1 MSSTGKAMH
10 LAALFP
16 ANQSAGWRDPRSGD
30 HSDFATFS
38 GLAHTAERGLFDFFL
53 LADYPRLAEH
63 RGAISEVGTAGE
75 FDQVTVLSA
84 LSTVTERIGLVPTV
98 NATFNEPFDV
108 ARRLASLDHFSDG
121 RCGWNVVTTS
131 NAWTG
136 ENFRRG
142 GYLPH
147 ADRYQRAAEFV
158 RAARTMWRSWDADG
172 PTRYRHDGPQFRIG
186 GQFTVPAGPQGCPP
200 TIQAGDS
207 EQGREF
213 AAAYAD
219 VVYSRHL
226 GTAGHAFA
234 ADIRSRTARQGRD
247 PRQVKI
253 MPGVTFALGDT
264 DEEARDNARAAQELA
279 ISPQLAICY
288 LERTWGR
295 ALSSYDPEGPLPETA
310 PERAPDPSEW
320 SGIAG
325 AEVRS
330 TRARKWRA
338 YAAAHGLG
346 IRELVMKLTGGMP
359 FVGTPSG
366 VAQQMTDYVRSGGAD
381 GFVLVPA
388 YAPGGL
394 DEFVDRV
401 VPELQE
407 RGSFRTDYTGETLR
421 DHLELPSPRHQ
432 SVSSCGEMSMN
443 PCQRPDSL

>member
-16 ANQSAGWRDPRSGD
+16 SNQSAAWRDPRAGD
-30 HSDFATFS
+30 HSDFATFA
-38 GLAHTAERGLFDFFL
+38 GLAHTAERGLFDFLL
-53 LADYPRLAEH
+53 LADYPRLTEH
-63 RGAISEVGTAGE
+63 RGAISEVGAAGE
-75 FDQVTVLSA
+75 LDQITVLSA
-84 LSTVTERIGLVPTV
+84 LSAVTERIGLVPTV

-108 ARRLASLDHFSDG
+108 ARRLASLDHFSNG

-136 ENFRRG
+136 ANFRRG

-158 RAARTMWRSWDADG
+158 RAARTMWRSWETDG
-172 PTRYRHDGPQFRIG
+172 PTPFRHDGPQFRISG
-186 GQFTVPAGPQGCPP
+186 HFTVPAGPQGCPP
-200 TIQAGDS
+200 TLQAGDS

-213 AAAYAD
+213 AASHAD

-226 GTAGHAFA
+226 GRAGQTFA

-247 PRQVKI
+247 SRDVKI
-253 MPGVTFALGDT
+253 MPGVSFALGDT
-264 DEEARDNARAAQELA
+264 DKEARDNARAAQEQSV
-279 ISPQLAICY
+279 SPQLAIWY

-295 ALSSYDPEGPLPETA
+295 ALSSYDPDGPLPDID
-310 PERAPDPSEW
+310 PERTPDPSQW
-320 SGIAG
+320 SGIAA

-338 YAAAHGLG
+338 HAAEHGLG
-346 IRELVMKLTGGMP
+346 IRELVMKLTSGKP
-359 FVGTPSG
+359 FIGTPAG

-381 GFVLVPA
+381 GFILVPA

-394 DEFVDRV
+394 DDFVDRV

-407 RGSFRTDYTGETLR
+407 RGSYRTGYTGETLR
-421 DHLELPSPRHQ
+421 DHLGLPAPGNRRT
-432 SVSSCGEMSMN
+432 G
-443 PCQRPDSL
+443 

>member
-1 MSSTGKAMH
+1 MSTTGKAMH

-16 ANQSAGWRDPRSGD
+16 SNQSAGWRDPRSGD
-30 HSDFATFS
+30 HSDFATFT
-38 GLAHTAERGLFDFFL
+38 GLARTAERGLFDFFL
-53 LADYPRLAEH
+53 LADYPRLTEH
-63 RGAISEVGTAGE
+63 RGAVSEVGTAGE
-75 FDQVTVLSA
+75 LDQITVLSA

-108 ARRLASLDHFSDG
+108 ARRLASLDHFSNG
-121 RCGWNVVTTS
+121 RSGWNVVTTS

-158 RAARTMWRSWDADG
+158 CAARTMWRSRAADG
-172 PTRYRHDGPQFRIG
+172 PGLFQHDGPQFRISG
-186 GQFTVPAGPQGCPP
+186 HFTVPAGPQGCPP

-213 AAAYAD
+213 AASHAD
-219 VVYSRHL
+219 VVYSRHR
-226 GTAGHAFA
+226 GRAGHAFA
-234 ADIRSRTARQGRD
+234 ADIRSRTARQGRGAD
-247 PRQVKI
+247 QVKI
-253 MPGVTFALGDT
+253 MPGVSFALGDT

-295 ALSSYDPEGPLPETA
+295 DLSSHDPDGPLPDTD

-320 SGIAG
+320 PGIAA
-325 AEVRS
+325 AEARS
-330 TRARKWRA
+330 ARAQKWRS
-338 YAAAHGLG
+338 YAAQHGLG
-346 IRELVMKLTGGMP
+346 IRQLVMKLTGGKP
-359 FVGTPSG
+359 FVGTPAR

-381 GFVLVPA
+381 GFVLVPG

-407 RGSFRTDYTGETLR
+407 RGSYRTAYTGETLR
-421 DHLELPSPRHQ
+421 DHLGQ
-432 SVSSCGEMSMN
+432 STQS
-443 PCQRPDSL
+443 